1 MLLVSQGVLFRN
13 LSSSG
18 AKILLT
24 ILKKKTQKNYI
35 IKPPQDENYEAMLI
49 KKIFSVDL
57 VVALKEGEGLKKKR
71 VHTQMWSWTFED
83 RVVFKCPNN
92 RNT

>member
-1 MLLVSQGVLFRN
+1 MLFRN

-18 AKILLT
+18 VKILLT
-24 ILKKKTQKNYI
+24 ILKKKNYT

-49 KKIFSVDL
+49 KKYFSVDL

-71 VHTQMWSWTFED
+71 VHTQMCSWTFED